1 MTTKDRYGL
10 ATACRD
16 GCSTMTNTK
25 PFNNDS
31 PFVLRWWA
39 QRAVCLS
46 TLWLPLCAHA
56 FELGALQLDPGSGRT
71 ATGTIVIT
79 GETDDSQLMA
89 WVVSPDGYR
98 AAGLNPQHSMQGVR
112 ITPYRTATGEL
123 WLRLDAIPLVPS
135 RYDLLVIAGDSS
147 GAKVGKYDIDANV
160 GAREIPVAP
169 ISNPFLGAAAPRH
182 PLARKAGAAR
192 GAAAA
197 AAPPA
202 SAPRAA
208 NVVPAVDSERREQF
222 AQAGAAVEA
231 WRQAWS
237 AKDFDA
243 YIAAYVPTY
252 AGRVAGRSRD
262 DWLDERRRR
271 ILARR
276 AISVEVAGLRLTE
289 RDDNIVA
296 TFDQTYRA
304 DELLLRSRKQLTL
317 AQGEGGRWLIVGE
330 IELR

>member
-1 MTTKDRYGL
+1 
-10 ATACRD
+10 
-16 GCSTMTNTK
+16 MTNTK
-25 PFNNDS
+25 PFGIDLLL
-31 PFVLRWWA
+31 VLRQAA
-39 QRAVCLS
+39 QCLAWLCA
-46 TLWLPLCAHA
+46 LWPSLGAHA
-56 FELGALQLDPGSGRT
+56 FELGALRLERGSGQT
-71 ATGTIVIT
+71 ATGHIVIK
-79 GETDDSQLMA
+79 GDIVGSQLTS

-169 ISNPFLGAAAPRH
+169 ISNPVLGAAEPRH

>member
-1 MTTKDRYGL
+1 MK
-10 ATACRD
+10 
-16 GCSTMTNTK
+16 NTK
-25 PFNNDS
+25 PFGIGLLL
-31 PFVLRWWA
+31 VLR
-39 QRAVCLS
+39 QAVKRLAWLCV
-46 TLWLPLCAHA
+46 LWPSLCAHA
-56 FELGALQLDPGSGRT
+56 FELGALRLESGSGQT
-71 ATGTIVIT
+71 ATGHIVIK
-79 GETDDSQLMA
+79 GEIAGGQLMA
-89 WVVSPDGYR
+89 WIVSPDGYR

-112 ITPYRTATGEL
+112 ITPYRTATGES

-147 GAKVGKYDIDANV
+147 GAKVGNYHIDANV

-169 ISNPFLGAAAPRH
+169 ISNHRLGSAEPRH

-197 AAPPA
+197 AAPSA

-208 NVVPAVDSERREQF
+208 DVVPAVDSERRDQL
-222 AQAGAAVEA
+222 AQVGAAVEA

-243 YIAAYVPTY
+243 YIAAYAPTY

-262 DWLDERRRR
+262 DWLDERRQR

-276 AISVEVAGLRLTE
+276 AISVEVDDLRLTE

-304 DELLLRSRKQLTL
+304 DDLLLRSRKQLTL
-317 AQGEGGRWLIVGE
+317 APGEDGRWLIVGE

>member
-1 MTTKDRYGL
+1 
-10 ATACRD
+10 
-16 GCSTMTNTK
+16 MTNTK

-112 ITPYRTATGEL
+112 ITPYRTAAGEAR
-123 WLRLDAIPLVPS
+123 LRLEAVPLMPGG
-135 RYDLLVIAGDSS
+135 YDLLVIAGDPS
-147 GAKVGKYDIDANV
+147 GARVGKYRIDAN
-160 GAREIPVAP
+160 ASSREIAPVSVSKQLLGSLQARRAP
-169 ISNPFLGAAAPRH
+169 ALRPGAP
-182 PLARKAGAAR
+182 GS
-192 GAAAA
+192 AAAA
-197 AAPPA
+197 VAKAA
-202 SAPRAA
+202 SAPRVEAA
-208 NVVPAVDSERREQF
+208 TGPFDDAGRQRL

-243 YIAAYVPTY
+243 YIAAYAPTY
-252 AGRVAGRSRD
+252 AGRVAGGARE
-262 DWLDERRRR
+262 DWLDERRQR
-271 ILARR
+271 ILGRR
-276 AISVEVAGLRLTE
+276 AISVDVANLQLSA
-289 RDDNIVA
+289 RDGNVVA

-304 DELLLRSRKQLTL
+304 DDLVLRSRKQLTL
-317 AQGEGGRWLIVGE
+317 APGQDGRWLIVGE
-330 IELR
+330 TELR